1 MRIGIDLG
9 GTKIEGVALTR
20 DGTVAAALRVP
31 TPQHDYPAT
40 IAAVAHV
47 AAVLEAETGVTA
59 SVGIGAPGSAARA
72 IDARDNRVWQGANS
86 TWINGQPLEADLA
99 AALGREVRVAN
110 DANCFTVSEAA
121 DGAAAGAQVVFG
133 VIIGTGVGGGLVVD
147 GKPIAGRHGIGGEW
161 GHVTLPWPRASEF
174 PGRENFCGH
183 RGTIETWVAAKALE
197 RDFVERGGAATLAT
211 GIADAAAAGDAL
223 AGAVFD
229 DYVER
234 LARSLAMIVNIV
246 DPDVIVLGG
255 GASRI
260 AALYDRLPGRIAEYA
275 FTDAF
280 DTPVVRNRHGDAS
293 GVRGAAQLWP

>member
-9 GTKIEGVALTR
+9 GSKIEGVALTR

-47 AAVLEAETGVTA
+47 VAVLEAETGARA
-59 SVGIGAPGSAARA
+59 SVGLGAPGSAARA
-72 IDARDNRVWQGANS
+72 TDSHGSRLWQGANS
-86 TWINGQPLEADLA
+86 TWINRQPLEADLA
-99 AALGREVRVAN
+99 AALRREVRVAN

-121 DGAAAGAQVVFG
+121 DGAAAGAHVVFG

-147 GKPIAGRHGIGGEW
+147 GKPLAGRHGIGGEW
-161 GHVTLPWPRASEF
+161 GHIPLPWARPSEF

-183 RGTIETWVAAKALE
+183 RGTMETWVAAKSLE
-197 RDFVERGGAATLAT
+197 RDFVERGGAPMLAT
-211 GIADAAAAGDAL
+211 AIADAAATGDAL
-223 AGAVFD
+223 AVAVFD

-234 LARSLAMIVNIV
+234 LARGLAMVVNIV
-246 DPDVIVLGG
+246 DPDCIVLGG

-260 AALYDRLPGRIAEYA
+260 AALYDRLPARIAEYA
-275 FTDAF
+275 FTGAF

>member
-9 GTKIEGVALTR
+9 GSKIEGVALTR
-20 DGTVAAALRVP
+20 DGSVGAALRVP
-31 TPQHDYPAT
+31 TPQQDYPAT

-47 AAVLEAETGVTA
+47 VTMLEAETGVRA

-72 IDARDNRVWQGANS
+72 TDAAGNRVWQGANA
-86 TWINGQPLEADLA
+86 TWINARPLEADLA

-121 DGAAAGAQVVFG
+121 DGAAAGAHVVFG

-147 GKPIAGRHGIGGEW
+147 GKPIGGRHGIAGEW
-161 GHVTLPWPRASEF
+161 GHVTLPWMRADEF
-174 PGRENFCGH
+174 PGAINFCGH
-183 RGTIETWVAAKALE
+183 RGTMETWVAAKALE
-197 RDFVERGGAATLAT
+197 RDYVERGGAALLAT
-211 GIADAAAAGDAL
+211 AIADAAAAGDAR
-223 AGAVFD
+223 AGRVFD

-234 LARSLAMIVNIV
+234 LARGLAMIVNIV
-246 DPDVIVLGG
+246 DPDCIVLGG

-260 AALYDRLPGRIAEYA
+260 AALYDRLPARIAAYA
-275 FTDAF
+275 FTDDF